1 MRHQYDSATPQIN
14 AVSGGKATVAI
25 QDRRAYVLNG
35 DKQENFVGLSRGG
48 YGNPFDVRTESN
60 QPLAD
65 DFGRTIQRALAAKG
79 VTEPKLSESEAVKR
93 LVSGEG
99 KGILVLLQE
108 WKSDTYMGTKLF
120 YDVTVKVFDGSGNL
134 LGQNRINGS
143 EDLGSSV
150 WNPPAHAREAVPE
163 AFRRKIEQL
172 FSDPAIAKN
181 L

>member
-1 MRHQYDSATPQIN
+1 M
-14 AVSGGKATVAI
+14 
-25 QDRRAYVLNG
+25 
-35 DKQENFVGLSRGG
+35 
-48 YGNPFDVRTESN
+48 
-60 QPLAD
+60 
-65 DFGRTIQRALAAKG
+65 
-79 VTEPKLSESEAVKR
+79 KR